1 MRSLWFLL
9 FCCWF
14 QASCGQTTEDVS
26 QTVLNLQ
33 LNNTMS
39 DNSQNIDT
47 ATLAAGCFWCVEAQF
62 ASLEGVQSV
71 KSGYTGGHTEHPT
84 YEEVCTG
91 TTGHAEVVQI
101 VYDPQIIQYDE
112 ILAAFFLA
120 HDPTQLNRQ
129 GNDIGTQY
137 RSAIFPHSEEQEQ
150 LAREY
155 IQQLNDKDVYGKKVV
170 TTVEPLSIFYPA
182 EEYHDNYYLNNPNNP
197 YCQMVVRPKVEKF
210 KEVFKDRLKD

>member
-1 MRSLWFLL
+1 MRSVWFLL

-14 QASCGQTTEDVS
+14 QIGCGQATGDVS

-33 LNNTMS
+33 LKNMMS
-39 DNSQNIDT
+39 DSSQTIDT

-62 ASLEGVQSV
+62 AALDGVHSV
-71 KSGYTGGHTEHPT
+71 KSGYAGGQTEHPT
-84 YEEVCTG
+84 YEEVCRG
-91 TTGHAEVVQI
+91 TTGHAEVVQV
-101 VYDPQIIQYDE
+101 VYNPQVIRYDE
-112 ILAAFFLA
+112 LLAAFFLA

-137 RSAIFPHSEEQEQ
+137 RSAIFPHNDEQEL

-170 TTVEPLSIFYPA
+170 TSIEPLTNFYPA
-182 EEYHDNYYLNNPNNP
+182 EDYHDNYYFNNPGNP

-210 KEVFKDRLKD
+210 KEVFKDRLK